1 VTSHD
6 EQPDADSTT
15 ALLGDVVFGITQL
28 VKGELA
34 LVRAEVKGS
43 VQDATSAI
51 VKLAIAAVLGIVAL
65 NVLAAAAVS
74 GLMVAGLTPMW
85 ACLGVGI
92 VLLVGALVI
101 VRFALPL
108 LSPANLAPKRSF
120 ASMHKDAEILKSM
133 VTPHAASDLR
143 A

>member
-1 VTSHD
+1 VTSPH
-6 EQPDADSTT
+6 ERPDADSATG
-15 ALLGDVVFGITQL
+15 LLGDVVFGITQL

-34 LVRAEVKGS
+34 LVRAEVQGS
-43 VQDATSAI
+43 VQDATNAI

-74 GLMVAGLTPMW
+74 GLMVAGLSPVW

-92 VLLVGALVI
+92 VLLISALVI
-101 VRFALPL
+101 VRFAMPL
-108 LSPANLAPKRSF
+108 LAAGNLVPKRSF

-133 VTPHAASDLR
+133 VTPHATSDLR